1 MERTPDDRGWNNRG
15 AAIAADL
22 LAKNW
27 WALVLRGVA
36 GIVFG
41 ILAFVMP
48 VVTLAALV
56 LLFGAYALVDGIFNI
71 VAAATGGRGAR
82 PWWALLL
89 AGLAG
94 IGAGL
99 VTFFMPGLTA
109 LALAYLIGIWAI
121 VTGVLEIVAAVRLR
135 KEIRN
140 EWLLGLSGALAVAFG
155 ALLLFAPGAG
165 ALAMVLWIGA
175 YALVYGALLVF
186 LGFRLRGRRPEARDT
201 TVRRAA

>member
-1 MERTPDDRGWNNRG
+1 MERTPDDRSWNNRG
-15 AAIAADL
+15 AAIATDL

-48 VVTLAALV
+48 VVTLAALL

-99 VTFFMPGLTA
+99 VTFVMPGLTA

>member
-1 MERTPDDRGWNNRG
+1 MERTPDDRGWNNWG

-48 VVTLAALV
+48 VVTLAALL

-99 VTFFMPGLTA
+99 VTFVMPGLTA

>member
-1 MERTPDDRGWNNRG
+1 MEPPLDDRGWNDRG
-15 AAIAADL
+15 LAIAADL

-48 VVTLAALV
+48 VLTLAALV

-94 IGAGL
+94 VGAGL

-121 VTGVLEIVAAVRLR
+121 ATGVLEIIAAVRLR
-135 KEIRN
+135 EEIRN